1 MSSFNAQ
8 FLFRFGFLSQILPS
22 NQETP
27 LQVCDYS
34 YGKWVRDES
43 YPLRSYSES
52 CPFLDPGF
60 RCRQNGRKDDEYLK
74 WRWQPH
80 SCDLPRFNAT
90 DLLERSRNG
99 RIVYAGDSIGRNQWE
114 SLICM
119 LARAVP
125 NQSDIYEEKGK
136 PITKHKGFLSMRFRE
151 YNLTVEYYRAPFL
164 VVIGRPPQNSPH
176 KIRTTVRVDE
186 LHWFS
191 EKWVGADVLI
201 FNAGH
206 WWNAD
211 KTVKMGCYFQE
222 GGQVNM
228 SMNVME
234 AFQRSLQ
241 TVRSWVIKNLD
252 PERSH
257 TFFRSYSPVHFRNG
271 TWNKGG
277 LCDKEREPE
286 TNYSRL
292 EDEPAN
298 NQLIS
303 KVIKQM
309 KNESRKVQF
318 LNITYLTEFRK
329 DSHPSLHREPGTAA
343 DAPQDCSHW
352 CLPGVPDTWNELL
365 YAYLLNMGFKTK

>member
-1 MSSFNAQ
+1 MITLYIRTTAVICTQLVIIFSTSCMA
-8 FLFRFGFLSQILPS
+8 ILICLCS
-22 NQETP
+22 H
-27 LQVCDYS
+27 
-34 YGKWVRDES
+34 R
-43 YPLRSYSES
+43 
-52 CPFLDPGF
+52 
-60 RCRQNGRKDDEYLK
+60 
-74 WRWQPH
+74 
-80 SCDLPRFNAT
+80 RFNAT

-206 WWNAD
+206 WWNED
-211 KTVKMGCYFQE
+211 KTVKMYDSCFSKQKQFLGTGLIEECCSFFKIYLFIYFYFFLFVFRGCYFQE

-257 TFFRSYSPVHFRNG
+257 TFFRSYSPVHFRQAF
-271 TWNKGG
+271 
-277 LCDKEREPE
+277 CF
-286 TNYSRL
+286 Y
-292 EDEPAN
+292 
-298 NQLIS
+298 
-303 KVIKQM
+303 
-309 KNESRKVQF
+309 F
-318 LNITYLTEFRK
+318 L
-329 DSHPSLHREPGTAA
+329 
-343 DAPQDCSHW
+343 
-352 CLPGVPDTWNELL
+352 
-365 YAYLLNMGFKTK
+365 AYY